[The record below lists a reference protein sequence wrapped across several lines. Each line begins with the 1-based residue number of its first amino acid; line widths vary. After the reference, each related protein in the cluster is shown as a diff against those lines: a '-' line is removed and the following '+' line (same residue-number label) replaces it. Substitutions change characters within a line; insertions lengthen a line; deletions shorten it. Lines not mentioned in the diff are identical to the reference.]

1 MRLLTCMLILVLLV
15 GTAAAAAPV
24 HTDKGDKAMV
34 FGFSGLGELGL
45 SGPYDAWS
53 VGMRYYI
60 SDMNAIRAGLTFG
73 RDKSTMKAQGEGQD
87 DLEQTES
94 EYGFAVG
101 YERHLEA
108 PCASVSP
115 YLGGQIG
122 YYSWKDEYP
131 VVGTRDYPVET
142 ESDSGFHVAALAGF
156 EWGFTE
162 CMTLG
167 GEYQLG
173 MCSGTY
179 KDEIDSGGESYTLVE
194 EEYSWTGFSTESVF
208 LSVYW

>member
-1 MRLLTCMLILVLLV
+1 M
-15 GTAAAAAPV
+15 AAAPV

-34 FGFSGLGELGL
+34 FQFSGLSELGL
-45 SGPYDAWS
+45 SGPGDSWG

-60 SDMNAIRAGLTFG
+60 SDMNAIRGGLIFG
-73 RDKSTMKAQGEGQD
+73 NDRWTEKAQEEGQD
-87 DLEQTES
+87 DLDHKES
-94 EYGFAVG
+94 EYGFEVG

-115 YLGGQIG
+115 YIG
-122 YYSWKDEYP
+122 AGAAYYTWKSECPAGEGREYAK
-131 VVGTRDYPVET
+131 DK
-142 ESDSGFHVAALAGF
+142 ESESGFNVHAMAGF

-173 MCSGTY
+173 MFSGSY
-179 KDEIDSGGESYTLVE
+179 KEEIDSGGQTYTIDE
-194 EEYSWTGFSTESVF
+194 EEYSWMGFSTASVF

>member
-1 MRLLTCMLILVLLV
+1 MIFKFEGLADLDLHGV
-15 GTAAAAAPV
+15 G
-24 HTDKGDKAMV
+24 DCWG
-34 FGFSGLGELGL
+34 
-45 SGPYDAWS
+45 

-60 SDMNAIRAGLTFG
+60 SDMNAIRAGLIFG
-73 RDKSTMKAQGEGQD
+73 NDKVTLKAQEEGED
-87 DLEQTES
+87 DLEDTES
-94 EYGFAVG
+94 EYGVEIG

-115 YLGGQIG
+115 YLGAGLT
-122 YYSWKDEYP
+122 YYNWKDEYP
-131 VVGTRDYPVET
+131 MLGTREYAKETET
-142 ESDSGFHVAALAGF
+142 ESGFDLHAMAGF

-173 MCSGTY
+173 FFSGSY
-179 KDEIDSGGESYTLVE
+179 KDEGSYQGNTTTFQE
-194 EEYSWTGFSTESVF
+194 DDYSWMGFSTAALY